1 MRIISLIGCAFL
13 LASVHGQERF
23 SKEEVMEDFQVFRAS
38 LEQAHPSL
46 YTYFTRA
53 QIASFFDQAERRLSY
68 SATGHTLHKTML
80 ECVSS
85 IRDGHTDIG
94 FPESWNGYMGMEQL
108 LPCHI
113 VIRKGH
119 VFIENDLSKNGRIP
133 AGSELLAIN
142 GIDIISLQKRLYA
155 HTPCDGNVQ
164 GFKSALNSR
173 FFSKRL
179 AYIFPALTS
188 YDLSVRTPSGEEMST
203 TVSGISEQKLYGG
216 TTDHVFNYDLNVE
229 QSRATLTVGS
239 FELGGIGSKDF
250 YGSLEELF
258 KQIRKKKVER
268 LVIDLRGNPGG
279 DNDLAIALFSYI
291 SQGPFTYLGEGRTS
305 YDPNALFAQHADV
318 VPARTFLQN
327 GGLKRDSKVASRQ
340 QESVYN
346 GTHIMVH
353 PENEEVDISK
363 NKFAGEVIV
372 LTDPLTRSA
381 ASIFAAVCKAHD
393 RATIVGQGTGT
404 ACDSFCGGGSIHVT
418 LPNSKLVLTIPY
430 MQNSLVEGE
439 CAGFG
444 REVRPDQEIIPT
456 VDDLVTGRDPVLES
470 LSQ

>member
-23 SKEEVMEDFQVFRAS
+23 SKEEVMEDYQVFRAA

-46 YTYFTRA
+46 HTYYSPSQVA
-53 QIASFFDQAERRLSY
+53 GFFDRAERRLSY
-68 SATGHTLHKTML
+68 SATGHTLYKTLL
-80 ECVSS
+80 ECISS
-85 IRDGHTDIG
+85 IRDGHTNIG
-94 FPESWNGYMGMEQL
+94 FPRSWNAYMGMNQL
-108 LPCHI
+108 IPCHF
-113 VIRKGH
+113 VIQKGH
-119 VFIENDLSKNGRIP
+119 VFIEKDLSKSGRIP
-133 AGSELLAIN
+133 PGSELLAIN

-155 HTPCDGNVQ
+155 RTPCDGNVQ
-164 GFKSALNSR
+164 GFKSAFNSL

-179 AYIFPALTS
+179 AYIFPALRS
-188 YDLSVRTPSGEEMST
+188 YELELRTPSGKEIT
-203 TVSGISEQKLYGG
+203 TKVSGISEQKLYGE
-216 TTDHVFNYDLNVE
+216 TSNLAFDHKLNEE
-229 QSRATLTVGS
+229 QSTALLTIGS
-239 FELGGIGSKDF
+239 FELNGNGSEDF

-279 DNDLAIALFSYI
+279 DNDLAIALYSYI
-291 SQGPFTYLGEGRTS
+291 SRGPFTYLGEGRTS
-305 YDPNALFAQHADV
+305 FDPNALFAQHAEV
-318 VPARTFLQN
+318 NPARTFLQN
-327 GGLKRDSKVASRQ
+327 GGSTDKAELASKEH
-340 QESVYN
+340 ESVHN

-381 ASIFAAVCKAHD
+381 ASIFAAVCKARD
-393 RATIVGQGTGT
+393 RAMIVGEGTGT
-404 ACDSFCGGGSIHVT
+404 ACDSFSGGGSIHVT

-439 CAGFG
+439 CSGFG
-444 REVRPDQEIIPT
+444 RELRPDQEIIPS
-456 VDDLVTGRDPVLES
+456 VDDLVIGRDPVLES
-470 LSQ
+470 LSR